1 MCVCVCVC
9 VCEEA
14 KVHQGM
20 QEEEEEEKEEE
31 ECVPVV
37 LAIQHEMRMR
47 SIILSSVDCPDLPY
61 IPHYLIN
68 DTILVKKS
76 CWT

>member
-1 MCVCVCVC
+1 
-9 VCEEA
+9 
-14 KVHQGM
+14 M
-20 QEEEEEEKEEE
+20 QEEEEEEEKEEE

-37 LAIQHEMRMR
+37 LPIQHEMRMR

-68 DTILVKKS
+68 DTILVKKKLLDLNCVFIFS
-76 CWT
+76 TTFV